1 MDFLFCWQPA
11 NVWQESQT
19 PAWWGA
25 RPGGGGRPTG
35 DAAATLQP
43 TRAVRRPVP
52 GTGPE
57 PWLGGR
63 HRDPFHASEAEHGS
77 LAGARHPGRSAPGVG
92 AATSTRRGGGSLSAT
107 SWRLPPTPRPQGVC
121 MSPGK
126 ETTEQGPRTLR
137 PVRTHTAGPGKRDRL
152 VTDSAHL
159 GRGQGG
165 PPPPRPPRPLTC
177 VDPQVDLQVVGR
189 AEALPAVGTVL
200 HGRAQAPVPGQHG
213 LLDARGPPRL
223 LAHVCSGEE
232 TFAHHFG
239 TCQELFTP
247 KLPPPHKAKHVTAT
261 PVYSIL

>member
-25 RPGGGGRPTG
+25 RLGGGDARRGTRPPPSSPRAPSAVQSQGRARSPG
-35 DAAATLQP
+35 WAGGAATP
-43 TRAVRRPVP
+43 STRQRLSVAPSPAP
-52 GTGPE
+52 GT
-57 PWLGGR
+57 LVGR
-63 HRDPFHASEAEHGS
+63 HRVWERP
-77 LAGARHPGRSAPGVG
+77 P
-92 AATSTRRGGGSLSAT
+92 RRGGRGGSLSAT